1 MSSPS
6 SLPRLSFAQ
15 SKEIASLPNL
25 IELQKRSY
33 EAFLQE
39 DIDPQKRGDVG
50 LQSIFKNFFPIKSFS
65 GHAQLEF
72 SHYTLEEPKYDALE
86 ARRKGAT
93 FAAPLRVAFR
103 LVVWS
108 VDEETGNRSIESI
121 KEQDVYM
128 GDVPLM
134 TENATFVING
144 VERVVVSQMH
154 RSPGVFFDHDRGRT
168 HVSGKHLFSASVR
181 PFRGSWLDF
190 EFDAKDML
198 YVRID
203 KKRKFPVTTLLM
215 ALSQTDGPTGVL
227 LQEGFSREEILRRF
241 YECLTYTFEGD
252 KVTCDFVPEF
262 WRAVKLSEPLIDGE
276 TGEELMPKGKKIT
289 NVVLKKLEE
298 RGLQTLR
305 VSRDDL
311 IGRYL
316 ARDYVDEGTGEVYA
330 ESGDEITQELLET
343 LLKTGLN
350 QIEVLHIDHVRRGG
364 YLRDVLMA
372 DRNST
377 RQEALFEIYRILRPG
392 DPPTFESA
400 AELFYGLFFDPERY
414 DLSAVGRV
422 KMNAR
427 LGTDLPD
434 SCHVLSKEDI
444 FGIVRILLDLRDGRG
459 AVDDIDSLS
468 NRRVRAVGE
477 MLSGQYQLGLLRLER
492 SIQERMSNLDI
503 EDLVPQ
509 NVLNAKPLTAI
520 LRDFFGSSQLS
531 QFMDQTN
538 PLSEITHK
546 RRLSALGP
554 GGLAKDRAS
563 IEVRDVHPTHY
574 GRVCPV
580 ETPEGQ
586 SIGLINSMAS
596 YARVN
601 HHGFIETPYACVKD
615 GRVTDEVVY
624 LSAINEGK
632 YIIAQGNAPRA
643 EDGTL
648 TEDLVSCRK
657 AGEYTLIPP
666 DKIDFIDVSPKQ
678 ILSVAAALIPFVEN
692 DDASRAL
699 MGANMQRQAVPL
711 LKPQAPL
718 IGTGMERVVAKD
730 SGCVVMA
737 RRSGV
742 VSRVDATRV
751 VVLVDLEEKE
761 FSEGVESNVDIYTL
775 SKFQKTNH
783 GTCMNQRPVVQEGD
797 RVDVGQV
804 LADGPSTDKG
814 ELALG
819 RNVTVAFLPWNGYGF
834 EDSIIVSERLV
845 EDDAYTSVHI
855 EEYEVCARDTKLGSE
870 EITRDIPGINE
881 EMLRRLDE
889 SGIVYVGAEVK
900 AGDIL
905 VGKVTPKGDN
915 PMTSEEK
922 LLRAIFGEKAVDMR
936 DTSLKMPSGARGT
949 VVDVRVFSRRGME
962 TDERSLAIRNME
974 VQRFVKERDI
984 EKEALEYGLKA
995 QLSALAKDQ
1004 LLAEGVNKLAK
1015 GETLSLDLLSKLP
1028 LAHLM
1033 KISLKDKSVDAQVR
1047 AVCSHFETLFGHL
1060 NARFEKK
1067 VDRIRRGD
1075 DLPAGVLKTVRVF
1088 VAVKRKLQTGDKMA
1102 GRHGNKGVVSKVLP
1116 VEDMP
1121 YLEDGTPVDMVL
1133 NPLGVPSR
1141 MNVGQVFE
1149 TNLGW
1154 ATKGLGQRV
1163 CSFLE
1168 AQTKKDDF
1176 DFEALRALIKEFYA
1190 LSPRKEILARIE
1202 SASEEELLAWALSFA
1217 QGVPMMSPVF
1227 EGARVKSI
1235 NKALELAGL
1244 DVSGQSVLYD
1254 GRTGKAFERK
1264 VTVGV
1269 LYMLKLHHLIDEK
1282 MHARS
1287 VGPYSLIT
1295 QQPLGGKSN
1304 LGGQRLGEMEVWA
1317 LEGYGAAYTLREMLT
1332 IKSDDTEG
1340 RTEAYGSIVTGN
1352 KRFSCGIPA
1361 SFNVL
1366 VKELRALGLNM
1377 EFLSESEAKAYAERS
1392 ELEMEPKAHVE
1403 REG

>member
-1 MSSPS
+1 MSLPSP
-6 SLPRLSFAQ
+6 LPRLSFAHA
-15 SKEIASLPNL
+15 KEIASLPNL
-25 IELQKRSY
+25 VELQKKSY
-33 EAFLQE
+33 DWFLQK
-39 DIDPQKRGDVG
+39 DVDPKKRKREG
-50 LQSIFKNFFPIKSFS
+50 LEAIFQDFFPVKSFS

-72 SHYTLEEPKYDALE
+72 SHYVLEEPKYDECE
-86 ARRKGAT
+86 ARKKGAT
-93 FAAPLRVAFR
+93 YAAPLRVAFR

-108 VDEETGNRSIESI
+108 VDEETGHRAIESI

-128 GDVPLM
+128 GDIPLM
-134 TENATFVING
+134 TKNATFVING

-215 ALSQTDGPTGVL
+215 ALSDVDGAEGVSS
-227 LQEGFSREEILRRF
+227 QQGFSREDILHAF
-241 YECLTYTFEGD
+241 YDELTYELEGD
-252 KVTCDFVPEF
+252 HATCPFVPDL
-262 WRAVKLSEPLIDGE
+262 WRGVKLSEPLIDGK
-276 TGEELMPKGKKIT
+276 TGDVLAAKGKKMTKATI
-289 NVVLKKLEE
+289 K
-298 RGLQTLR
+298 GLVDAGVNTLR
-305 VSRDDL
+305 FEKKDL
-311 IGRYL
+311 VGHYL
-316 ARDYVDEGTGEVYA
+316 ARDFLNEATGEVYA
-330 ESGDEITQELLET
+330 EAGDEITAELLDNFA
-343 LLKTGLN
+343 GLG
-350 QIEVLHIDHVRRGG
+350 ITRVGVLNIDHVKRGS
-364 YLRDVLMA
+364 YLRDVLMS
-372 DRNST
+372 DRNNS

-400 AELFYGLFFDPERY
+400 AALFYGLFFDSERY
-414 DLSAVGRV
+414 NLSAVGRI

-427 LGTDLPD
+427 LKTDVPEEQ
-434 SCHVLSKEDI
+434 HFLSKKDI
-444 FGIVRILLDLRDGRG
+444 FGIVKVLLDLRDGRD
-459 AVDDIDSLS
+459 VIDDIDSLS

-492 SIQERMSNLDI
+492 SIQERMSNLDA

-509 NVLNAKPLTAI
+509 NVLNAKPLTAV

-538 PLSEITHK
+538 PLSEVTHK

-601 HHGFIETPYACVKD
+601 DYGFIETPYARVVD
-615 GRVTDEVVY
+615 GHVTDEVVY
-624 LSAINEGK
+624 LSAINEGS
-632 YIIAQGNAPRA
+632 YTIAQGNAPRL
-643 EDGTL
+643 ENGKL
-648 TEDLVSCRK
+648 TEDLVSCRRN
-657 AGEYTLIPP
+657 GEYVLTAPE
-666 DKIDFIDVSPKQ
+666 DIDFVDVSPKQ

-718 IGTGMERVVAKD
+718 VGTGMEGVVARD

-737 RRSGV
+737 RRAGV
-742 VSRVDATRV
+742 VSQVDATSI
-751 VVLVDLEEKE
+751 VVLADIEHKE
-761 FSEGVESNVDIYTL
+761 GDEVTAGEASNVDIYAL

-783 GTCMNQRPVVQEGD
+783 GTCMNQRPIVREGD
-797 RVDVGQV
+797 RVTAGQV
-804 LADGPSTDKG
+804 IADGPSTDKG

-845 EDDAYTSVHI
+845 QDDAYTSIHI

-870 EITRDIPGINE
+870 EITRDISGISE
-881 EMLRRLDE
+881 EMLGRLDE

-922 LLRAIFGEKAVDMR
+922 LLRAIFGEKSVDMR
-936 DTSLKMPSGARGT
+936 DTSLKMPAGASGT
-949 VVDVRVFSRRGME
+949 VVDVRVFSRRGVE
-962 TDERSLAIRNME
+962 ADERSMAIRNME
-974 VQRFVKERDI
+974 IQQLIKERDI
-984 EKEALEYGLKA
+984 EKSILEYGFAVQLRALLEGQVLTAAHENLEASTKLTAEVLAPLSVSVLAKLPVKGDVSKRVKA
-995 QLSALAKDQ
+995 RYEALAP
-1004 LLAEGVNKLAK
+1004 LLTAIDE
-1015 GETLSLDLLSKLP
+1015 
-1028 LAHLM
+1028 
-1033 KISLKDKSVDAQVR
+1033 
-1047 AVCSHFETLFGHL
+1047 
-1060 NARFEKK
+1060 RFEKK
-1067 VDRIRRGD
+1067 VERVRRGD

-1088 VAVKRKLQTGDKMA
+1088 VAIKRKLQTGDKMA

-1154 ATKGLGQRV
+1154 AAKGLGHRLS
-1163 CSFLE
+1163 SFLASQVDAE
-1168 AQTKKDDF
+1168 TF
-1176 DFEALRALIKEFYA
+1176 DFEGLRALLKEFYA
-1190 LSPRKEILARIE
+1190 LAPRHDMVKQIDK
-1202 SASEEELLAWALSFA
+1202 ASSEELLTWAVGFSG
-1217 QGVPMMSPVF
+1217 GVPMMSPVF
-1227 EGARVKSI
+1227 EGAKMEGI
-1235 NKALELAGL
+1235 GKALDVAGL
-1244 DVSGQSVLYD
+1244 DTSGQSTLYD
-1254 GRTGKAFERK
+1254 GRTGEPFDRK

-1340 RTEAYGSIVTGN
+1340 RTNAYESIVRGDT
-1352 KRFSCGIPA
+1352 RFSCGVPA

-1377 EFLSESEAKAYAERS
+1377 EFLNENEAKAYAE
-1392 ELEMEPKAHVE
+1392 KAE
-1403 REG
+1403 